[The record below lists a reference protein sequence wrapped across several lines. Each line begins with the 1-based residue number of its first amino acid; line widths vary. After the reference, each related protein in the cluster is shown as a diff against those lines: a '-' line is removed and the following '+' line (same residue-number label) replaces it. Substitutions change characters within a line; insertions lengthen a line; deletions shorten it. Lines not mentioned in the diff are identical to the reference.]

1 MDLNVSVW
9 GFLTW
14 LAYYV
19 IASFFM
25 RFVSSKYPDSTIG
38 KAVAY
43 LSA

>member
-1 MDLNVSVW
+1 MDLNISVW

-19 IASFFM
+19 IASFFL
-25 RFVSSKYPDSTIG
+25 RYFAAKFPDNPVG
-38 KAVAY
+38 KAVSF